1 MLNNILIILQIIVS
15 VLLVGG
21 VLLQQKG
28 SAMGS
33 AFGQEG
39 GGAVYGTKRGAQK
52 KIFWATVVLGGLF
65 IILSVLNLIV

>member
-1 MLNNILIILQIIVS
+1 M
-15 VLLVGG
+15 LLVAGI
-21 VLLQQKG
+21 LFQQRG

-39 GGAVYGTKRGAQK
+39 GAFYGTQRGIQK

-65 IILSVLNLIV
+65 IILSVLNLII